1 MKSLLSL
8 LLIFHSL
15 SSVSAFIMP
24 KSIALKSMSYNNN
37 NNINHLIIRKGFN
50 NNNNN
55 NNNNNQGN
63 NNNQNK
69 SKIFKIE
76 FSNDDELYNFDDNFM
91 KLSII
96 ICIYLY
102 VNIWLIY
109 IFFDIIKLIYI

>member
-1 MKSLLSL
+1 MRFSKLLLSFL
-8 LLIFHSL
+8 VMVHSSL
-15 SSVSAFIMP
+15 SSAFIMP
-24 KSIALKSMSYNNN
+24 KSITLKSISKV
-37 NNINHLIIRKGFN
+37 NHLTIIRNFN
-50 NNNNN
+50 NNN
-55 NNNNNQGN
+55 Q

-76 FSNDDELYNFDDNFM
+76 FNNNDELYNFDDNLI

-109 IFFDIIKLIYI
+109 IFFDVIKLIYIY

>member
-15 SSVSAFIMP
+15 LSAFAFIMP
-24 KSIALKSMSYNNN
+24 KSIALKSMSNNN

-50 NNNNN
+50 NNQNNN
-55 NNNNNQGN
+55 E

-76 FSNDDELYNFDDNFM
+76 FSNDDELYNFDNNFM

-109 IFFDIIKLIYI
+109 IFFDVIKLIYI